1 MIGFIFGDLMHLKL
15 RGWVVGKL
23 VLVNLGLLVLVQQKL
38 VVLDLGPNLAVYLKL
53 RLTLNLVHVV
63 LMH

>member
-1 MIGFIFGDLMHLKL
+1 
-15 RGWVVGKL
+15 
-23 VLVNLGLLVLVQQKL
+23 LVNLSLLVLVQQKL
-38 VVLDLGPNLAVYLKL
+38 VVLDLGPNLTVYLKL

>member
-1 MIGFIFGDLMHLKL
+1 
-15 RGWVVGKL
+15 
-23 VLVNLGLLVLVQQKL
+23 LVNLGLLVLVQQKL